1 MRKRLTRY
9 LISRKR
15 LGAGF
20 FQYDVPQN
28 LAGSG
33 ETMKRIGESRDW
45 VDPVFH
51 DGRDAEA
58 AAATRR
64 LPVLLHR
71 AREAL
76 AMHFRKVFLVHDLT
90 DPQWRVLR
98 ILSEPEEIDVSNLAR
113 RSYLMG
119 PSLSRILRDLTARGL
134 IVRRVSSSD
143 ARRYFHTLTPQGRKL
158 LTEISPEFNP
168 IYRDIE
174 RRLGTERIRR
184 LNASLAELLEVVQMD
199 PEESREEREPEAGD
213 ARPGKARRKR
223 RRPAPGR

>member
-1 MRKRLTRY
+1 
-9 LISRKR
+9 
-15 LGAGF
+15 
-20 FQYDVPQN
+20 
-28 LAGSG
+28 
-33 ETMKRIGESRDW
+33 MKRISEGGDW

-51 DGRDAEA
+51 DGRNGEA

-98 ILSEPEEIDVSNLAR
+98 ILSESDEIDVSNLAR

-134 IVRRVSSSD
+134 IVRRVSSGD
-143 ARRYFHTLTPQGRKL
+143 ARRFFHALTPQGRRL
-158 LTEISPEFNP
+158 LGEVSPEFNP

-174 RRLGTERIRR
+174 RRLGIERIKR
-184 LNASLAELLEVVQMD
+184 LNASLAELLEVVQLT
-199 PEESREEREPEAGD
+199 PEQSGEEAAGQ
-213 ARPGKARRKR
+213 AGEGRPGKARTKR
-223 RRPAPGR
+223 RRARAGRSAER

>member
-1 MRKRLTRY
+1 MV
-9 LISRKR
+9 I
-15 LGAGF
+15 
-20 FQYDVPQN
+20 QYDVPQTW
-28 LAGSG
+28 GCSG
-33 ETMKRIGESRDW
+33 ETMEPIGEGGDW

-51 DGRDAEA
+51 EGREGEA

-76 AMHFRKVFLVHDLT
+76 AMHFRKVFLLHDLT

-98 ILSEPEEIDVSNLAR
+98 ILSESDEIDVSNLAR

-143 ARRYFHTLTPQGRKL
+143 ARRFFHALTAQGRRL
-158 LTEISPEFNP
+158 LSEISPEFNP

-174 RRLGTERIRR
+174 RRLGIERIKR
-184 LNASLAELLEVVQMD
+184 LNASLAELLEVVQLS
-199 PEESREEREPEAGD
+199 PEQSGEEAEREAED
-213 ARPGKARRKR
+213 ARPGKARAKRKR
-223 RRPAPGR
+223 ARAGRSRER

>member
-1 MRKRLTRY
+1 
-9 LISRKR
+9 
-15 LGAGF
+15 
-20 FQYDVPQN
+20 
-28 LAGSG
+28 
-33 ETMKRIGESRDW
+33 MKRSGDSQDW

-51 DGRDAEA
+51 DGRDTEA

-98 ILSEPEEIDVSNLAR
+98 ILSESEEIDVSNLAR
-113 RSYLMG
+113 GSYLMG

-134 IVRRVSSSD
+134 IVRQVSSGD
-143 ARRYFHTLTPQGRKL
+143 ARRFFHALTPQGRKL
-158 LTEISPEFNP
+158 LTAISPEFNP

-174 RRLGTERIRR
+174 RRLGTERIKR

-199 PEESREEREPEAGD
+199 PEQSREETGRQASD
-213 ARPGKARRKR
+213 VRPGKVR
-223 RRPAPGR
+223 RRRLRPAAGR

>member
-1 MRKRLTRY
+1 
-9 LISRKR
+9 
-15 LGAGF
+15 
-20 FQYDVPQN
+20 
-28 LAGSG
+28 
-33 ETMKRIGESRDW
+33 MKRSGESRDW
-45 VDPVFH
+45 GDSVFH
-51 DGRDAEA
+51 DGRDTEA
-58 AAATRR
+58 ASATRR

-98 ILSEPEEIDVSNLAR
+98 ILCEPEEIDVSSLAR

-143 ARRYFHTLTPQGRKL
+143 ARRFFHALTPQGRKL
-158 LTEISPEFNP
+158 LAEVSPEFNP

-174 RRLGTERIRR
+174 RRLGAERIRR
-184 LNASLAELLEVVQMD
+184 LNASLAELLEVVQVS
-199 PEESREEREPEAGD
+199 PEQSRGEAERESGD
-213 ARPGKARRKR
+213 ARSGKARRKR
-223 RRPAPGR
+223 QPAAGR

>member
-1 MRKRLTRY
+1 
-9 LISRKR
+9 
-15 LGAGF
+15 
-20 FQYDVPQN
+20 
-28 LAGSG
+28 
-33 ETMKRIGESRDW
+33 MKRTGESQDW

-51 DGRDAEA
+51 DGRDTEA

-98 ILSEPEEIDVSNLAR
+98 ILSESEEIDVSNLAR
-113 RSYLMG
+113 RSYLMV

-134 IVRRVSSSD
+134 IIRRVSSSD
-143 ARRYFHTLTPQGRKL
+143 ARRFFHSLTAQGRKL
-158 LTEISPEFNP
+158 LTEVSPQFNP

-184 LNASLAELLEVVQMD
+184 LNASLAELLDVVQMA
-199 PEESREEREPEAGD
+199 PERPREETGREAGG
-213 ARPGKARRKR
+213 APPAKARRKR
-223 RRPAPGR
+223 RRPAAGS